1 MLIPIERATVLSFLI
16 LLILAILVGWL
27 WLRTWY
33 FRLQVVGITLNPLHR
48 NPEYFGEQPEQFHP
62 ERYLEA
68 ESVTVG
74 ATTNSEAQN
83 GCPLKRFFPPHRQ
96 NNNRQT
102 KAGIYFPLT
111 FGDGARKCLAEHFA
125 MYEMKVALAVLLSH
139 FDFQPAPNFKAELE
153 LGKFGLF
160 LTTFPKD
167 GVKTIITP
175 RNC

>member
-1 MLIPIERATVLSFLI
+1 MRIAD
-16 LLILAILVGWL
+16 
-27 WLRTWY
+27 
-33 FRLQVVGITLNPLHR
+33 
-48 NPEYFGEQPEQFHP
+48 FGKQPEEFHP

-68 ESVTVG
+68 EY
-74 ATTNSEAQN
+74 ATTAVDVSSINEAQR
-83 GCPLKRFFPPHRQ
+83 GCPIKRFLPSHHQ

-102 KAGIYFPLT
+102 KTGIHFPLT

-125 MYEMKVALAVLLSH
+125 MYEMKVALATMLYH

-167 GVKTIITP
+167 GVKVMIDSRTH
-175 RNC
+175 